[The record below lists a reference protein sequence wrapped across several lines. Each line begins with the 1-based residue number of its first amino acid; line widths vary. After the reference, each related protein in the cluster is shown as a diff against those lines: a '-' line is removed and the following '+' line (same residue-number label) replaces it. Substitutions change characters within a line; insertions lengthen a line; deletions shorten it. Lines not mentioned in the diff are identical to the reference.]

1 MQLQVNYGTRTP
13 EVIQGPLS
21 LSVRSESKGAIYG
34 GEVNIG
40 FIGAARDF
48 PHKVGPVERVRLELV
63 EALSIRCMVLRDVYD
78 ALRVKMAR
86 NTI

>member
-1 MQLQVNYGTRTP
+1 MAMQLQVNYETRTP

-40 FIGAARDF
+40 FIGAARDL
-48 PHKVGPVERVRLELV
+48 PYKVGPVERVRLSELV
-63 EALSIRCMVLRDVYD
+63 EALSIRGMVLRNGHD
-78 ALRVKMAR
+78 AHQV
-86 NTI
+86 NG